1 MYELTDMADSAELW
15 KLLKKAGHDEG
26 YCAGEPG
33 RAGPPLVSCMGGPQL
48 YWGIPLSAAPVS
60 VVAHN
65 FSLLQY
71 WFLLPVGVC
80 IAMLVMSAGVSGATL
95 WVPVYLLWLRLGSPL
110 AFWLGL
116 FTMLFGFGSGVY
128 RNWRDGTYDG
138 PLVKRFLVASMPA
151 AFIGG
156 WCASLINDKLLIGLF
171 GIFLLVYGGAIAART
186 LRNTIPAGRRASVA
200 YPVAIAGGAL
210 TGLISIGVGIL
221 AMPLVLRHRSI
232 RTPSEGIGSLVMI
245 IFFTSLAGTVG
256 HLHPSFV
263 ADLRR
268 ELPHL
273 VAIMLWAA
281 PAVIIGGQ
289 VGPRLAQR
297 LPSERHA
304 RLYFSAVLVVVA
316 LLTLWRA
323 YA

>member
-1 MYELTDMADSAELW
+1 
-15 KLLKKAGHDEG
+15 
-26 YCAGEPG
+26 
-33 RAGPPLVSCMGGPQL
+33 
-48 YWGIPLSAAPVS
+48 LSADPVS
-60 VVAHN
+60 LVAQN

-71 WFLLPVGVC
+71 WFLLPVGIC
-80 IAMLVMSAGVSGATL
+80 IAVLVMSVGVSGATL
-95 WVPVYLLWLRLGSPL
+95 WVPVYLLLLRLGAPL

-116 FTMLFGFGSGVY
+116 FTMLFGFGSGFY

-138 PLVKRFLVASMPA
+138 PLVKRFLAASVPA
-151 AFIGG
+151 ALVGG
-156 WCASLINDKLLIGLF
+156 WCATLINDKLLIWLF
-171 GIFLLVYGGAIAART
+171 GIFLLVYSGAIAART
-186 LRNTIPAGRRASVA
+186 LRNTIPAGKRDSVA

-232 RTPSEGIGSLVMI
+232 RTPGEGIGSLVMI
-245 IFFTSLAGTVG
+245 IFFTSLAATVG
-256 HLHPSFV
+256 RLRPSFV

-268 ELPHL
+268 DLPHL
-273 VAIMLWAA
+273 AAIMLWAA

-304 RLYFSAVLVVVA
+304 RLYFSAVLVVVG

-323 YA
+323 YT